1 MDGMASIIQRWYL
14 LAAAVLLLPALAPRP
29 AGAIPAWMR
38 GWRDDPYE
46 ESADDSHFRLFNRP
60 SKKTPAAQWA
70 YVQSLRNAGK
80 TRAAARQALALRLS
94 WPTSP
99 EAPEAQWTYAR
110 LLDERGHPAESFD
123 AFQYMVDHYIGLF
136 DFGELIA
143 VQHRLAKTVMDAR
156 VGKFLF
162 LPGFRAPE
170 KAIPLYEKIAENAPE
185 DPRTAEALLN
195 IGKANEFNFEYAKAI
210 DAYFR
215 ALNRFPGTPAA
226 EEAALRQALC
236 HIEIADDEPN
246 DQRALA
252 TARAACELYLRDHSG
267 SADTAD
273 IERMQANLKRLAD
286 RQSRFDYDLGLY
298 YEKTLKRPDSAI
310 IAYQTFLERHPGDFR
325 AEEVRQ
331 RLAALQAKTQKE
343 PSHD

>member
-1 MDGMASIIQRWYL
+1 MSRVVQRWYL

-29 AGAIPAWMR
+29 AEAIPAWMR
-38 GWRDDPYE
+38 GWHSDPYE
-46 ESADDSHFRLFNRP
+46 ESADDRHFQLFNRP
-60 SKKTPAAQWA
+60 SKKTPAAQWE

-80 TRAAARQALALRLS
+80 TRAAAKQALGLRLF
-94 WPTSP
+94 WPTAP
-99 EAPEAQWTYAR
+99 EAPLAQWTYAR
-110 LLDERGHPAESFD
+110 LLEERGHPAESFD
-123 AFQYMVDHYIGLF
+123 AFQYMVDHYAGQF
-136 DFGELIA
+136 EFGELIEI
-143 VQHRLAKTVMDAR
+143 QHRLAKKVMDTR
-156 VGKFLF
+156 VGHFLF
-162 LPGFRAPE
+162 IPGFRAPE

-185 DPRTAEALLN
+185 DPRTAEALVN
-195 IGKANEFNFEYAKAI
+195 IGKANEFNYEYAKAI

-236 HIEIADDEPN
+236 HVEIADDEPN

-252 TARAACELYLRDHSG
+252 TARAACELYLRNHAA
-267 SADTAD
+267 SASPEDR
-273 IERMQANLKRLAD
+273 ERMQANLDRLAD
-286 RQSRFDYDLGLY
+286 RQSRFDYNLGLY

-325 AEEVRQ
+325 AEEVRH

-343 PSHD
+343 SSHD